1 MGNLSGADGMMDVL
15 IVGAGPAGIGCALA
29 LKACGVR
36 AQLVDAEGVGAA
48 FTRWPLQM
56 RLITPSFHSN
66 PFGNADLNA
75 VSPDTSPADFLHTQH
90 PEGREY
96 ARYLRALVVHHGLM
110 VDAPTRVTAVMPGG
124 DGFFDLETN
133 RGRHQARFVIW
144 AAGEY
149 GRPDDG
155 GISGAEMC
163 LHNSRVRDWDELAQE
178 GERFVVIG
186 GYESGIDAV
195 VNLMERGREV
205 HVLSRGE
212 PWGQDDPDPSR
223 SLSPRTRDRL
233 RQALL
238 EAPGQ
243 VRFYKN
249 ADIIRVSRSAGSYE
263 LVDVDGTTTSS
274 VTRPILCTGFQS
286 ALEQPLMRGLWEWRG
301 GQPVLS
307 ETADESTIT
316 PGLFYSGPSL
326 QHRGMLFCFIYKFRS
341 RFGVIAREIAQRL
354 GREWEGPLA
363 LWRERGFMLDDLD
376 CCADCQCAVEA
387 EETVNPEVLDYA
399 ARA

>member
-1 MGNLSGADGMMDVL
+1 MGNLSGVDGMIDVL

-48 FTRWPLQM
+48 ITRWPLQM

-75 VSPDTSPADFLHTQH
+75 VTPDTSPADFLHTQH
-90 PEGREY
+90 PDGREY
-96 ARYLRALVVHHGLM
+96 ARYLRALVAHHGLLL
-110 VDAPTRVTAVMPGG
+110 DAPTRVTAVKPGG
-124 DGFFDLETN
+124 DGFFDVETN

-149 GRPDDG
+149 GQPDDG

-178 GERFVVIG
+178 GDQFVVIG

-195 VNLMERGREV
+195 VNLMERGTEV
-205 HVLSRGE
+205 RVLSRGE
-212 PWGQDDPDPSR
+212 PWGLDDPDPSR

-243 VRFYKN
+243 VKFYKN
-249 ADIIRVSRSAGSYE
+249 ADIIRVSRSASGYE

-274 VTRPILCTGFQS
+274 VTRPILCTGFRS